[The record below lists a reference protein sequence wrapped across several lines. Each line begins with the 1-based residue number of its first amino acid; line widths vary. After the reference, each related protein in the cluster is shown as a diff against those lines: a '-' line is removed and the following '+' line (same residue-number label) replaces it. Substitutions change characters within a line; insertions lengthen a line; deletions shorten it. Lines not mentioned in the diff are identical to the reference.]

1 MTAFIRQ
8 EALEKARE
16 IQLKAD
22 EEFAIEKS
30 KLVREEIAAIDSQYE
45 KKFKQASMSQQI
57 TRSTMANKTRIK
69 VLSARQELLDKL
81 FEEARKKLADTGS
94 KSKNYEEV
102 LKGLMLEAMYLLAEK
117 KVSVR
122 CRKADKDK
130 VQSAAKK
137 ASEEYK
143 KHMGSESEVVVD
155 EKEWLPEGS
164 YVSIPSSR
172 RSAAI
177 LTGVNRAGGVFVLGS
192 NGKIELNNTFEE
204 RLHMLESDALPSIR
218 QTLFGDNKNRKFK
231 D

>member
-1 MTAFIRQ
+1 MSSQALSDDQVVNELKKMTAFIRQ

-94 KSKNYEEV
+94 KSKDYEEV

-155 EKEWLPEGS
+155 EKDWLPEDS
-164 YVSIPSSR
+164 
-172 RSAAI
+172 
-177 LTGVNRAGGVFVLGS
+177 AGGVFVLGS

-218 QTLFGDNKNRKFK
+218 LTLFGENQNRKFK